1 VGTGPG
7 AFGGGWVL
15 PVGIVV
21 AGAALLIVIGMALVP
36 AEGRASQLHRVR
48 ERFKPSG
55 GLLSRVSSGIQSA
68 LDRALERPGRRGLT
82 AALDSAGVRWSA
94 GEFVI
99 VTLAAVLVSIAAGLA
114 LFGLIGMLVFGL
126 VALAGP
132 FLVLSHRRE
141 KRRSGFEEQ
150 MEGALQLMSGS
161 LRAGYGLLQA
171 INTVAAEAPDPIRDE
186 FARVMIEIRV
196 GRDLGEAL
204 AAMAERMKN
213 EDFRWVAQA
222 IEIQRTVGGDLS
234 EILDTVAG
242 TIRERNQIRRQVKA
256 LSAEGRISAYVLIAL
271 PFVIATFLVLVAPDF
286 LTPLF
291 DTAAG
296 RIALGVAIGLL
307 LIGIVWIR
315 KMVNIKF

>member
-1 VGTGPG
+1 L
-7 AFGGGWVL
+7 FGWIGVVVL
-15 PVGIVV
+15 G
-21 AGAALLIVIGMALVP
+21 
-36 AEGRASQLHRVR
+36 
-48 ERFKPSG
+48 
-55 GLLSRVSSGIQSA
+55 
-68 LDRALERPGRRGLT
+68 
-82 AALDSAGVRWSA
+82 
-94 GEFVI
+94 
-99 VTLAAVLVSIAAGLA
+99 TLALAA
-114 LFGLIGMLVFGL
+114 
-126 VALAGP
+126 P
-132 FLVLSHRRE
+132 FLFLAHRRE
-141 KRRSGFEEQ
+141 KRRSGFEDQ

-171 INTVAAEAPDPIRDE
+171 INTVAAEAPVPIRDE

-291 DTAAG
+291 ESVAG
-296 RIALGVAIGLL
+296 RIALGVSIALL

-315 KMVNIKF
+315 RLVNIKF